1 MARIH
6 NRDWCLA
13 CTSSLKELPRHVYF
27 RAYSL
32 KGGTCV
38 QGHEHVWWQFLFARN
53 GLMQVQAGATTLTLP
68 PDYGVWIPPGCVHTL
83 WIGEEVELES
93 LYIEPT
99 AVAIQDQEPR
109 VVMVDE
115 FVRAFIHH
123 GCTSIPVKY
132 DEDGADGR
140 KVKVLLDSL
149 QSLPDAPFNLPFP
162 TEPRLLEVCLTIQ
175 SAPHLAHTLDESA
188 GLARMSS
195 RTFTRHFLRA
205 TGLPYHTW
213 RQRMRLLGSLE
224 MLRSDITVTEVALTI
239 GYSTPSAFTHAFKQL
254 FGKSPSRFTRPE
266 PK

>member
-1 MARIH
+1 
-6 NRDWCLA
+6 
-13 CTSSLKELPRHVYF
+13 
-27 RAYSL
+27 
-32 KGGTCV
+32 
-38 QGHEHVWWQFLFARN
+38 
-53 GLMQVQAGATTLTLP
+53 MQVQAGATTLTLP

-149 QSLPDAPFNLPFP
+149 QRSEERRVGKECVS
-162 TEPRLLEVCLTIQ
+162 TCR
-175 SAPHLAHTLDESA
+175 
-188 GLARMSS
+188 S
-195 RTFTRHFLRA
+195 RWS
-205 TGLPYHTW
+205 PYH
-213 RQRMRLLGSLE
+213 
-224 MLRSDITVTEVALTI
+224 
-239 GYSTPSAFTHAFKQL
+239 
-254 FGKSPSRFTRPE
+254 
-266 PK
+266 

>member
-13 CTSSLKELPRHVYF
+13 STSSLKELPRHVYF

-99 AVAIQDQEPR
+99 VVAIQDKEIGRETCRER
-109 VVMVDE
+109 V
-115 FVRAFIHH
+115 
-123 GCTSIPVKY
+123 
-132 DEDGADGR
+132 
-140 KVKVLLDSL
+140 
-149 QSLPDAPFNLPFP
+149 
-162 TEPRLLEVCLTIQ
+162 
-175 SAPHLAHTLDESA
+175 
-188 GLARMSS
+188 
-195 RTFTRHFLRA
+195 
-205 TGLPYHTW
+205 W
-213 RQRMRLLGSLE
+213 
-224 MLRSDITVTEVALTI
+224 
-239 GYSTPSAFTHAFKQL
+239 
-254 FGKSPSRFTRPE
+254 
-266 PK
+266 